1 MVITKEDYRSYAD
14 KVFGVRHSAKVREK
28 LAPFKKQYG
37 TLYENINYKEKWYL
51 LYNPIQLFRRL
62 LLAVSFV
69 FFPRHPLIQLFLCI
83 FSSVAFTMYVASG
96 RLYFFKGLNRIE
108 VTNEALNILVVYQ
121 FMLFTDF
128 VSNPETRFAIGWS
141 NIIVIGTLI
150 FINMALIIGQFC
162 KDLFSKCK

>member
-1 MVITKEDYRSYAD
+1 
-14 KVFGVRHSAKVREK
+14 
-28 LAPFKKQYG
+28 
-37 TLYENINYKEKWYL
+37 
-51 LYNPIQLFRRL
+51 
-62 LLAVSFV
+62 
-69 FFPRHPLIQLFLCI
+69 
-83 FSSVAFTMYVASG
+83 MYVASG